1 MFHGILLVLALS
13 MDSLLA
19 ALAYALR
26 GIRIPLTSA
35 LIIAVVSAGFLGLS
49 FLSAFALSTLIS
61 PQAAA
66 VLSAVMFAGLSLYSF
81 FQSSLKRML
90 RHAARRL
97 LMEMQARYI
106 AVCDE
111 NALLKMQVHEFEDI
125 LYLARNLVFDGSCYW
140 LVAGGIKQGPF
151 CPRCYNREGALIRL
165 DAEDTGDGKWRCATC
180 GTVID
185 REYAQAPL
193 PPSLARRSAKV
204 LSFNGGSRGVS

>member
-97 LMEMQARYI
+97 LTFHCG
-106 AVCDE
+106 AVFVLEIYLDE
-111 NALLKMQVHEFEDI
+111 EKADRDQSKVLTAAEAFYLAVALSLDSLLSGMALGLDITQPLMIVAADFAAALFSIFAGSVLAVRASGFRRFDMGMISGFLYALLAV
-125 LYLARNLVFDGSCYW
+125 
-140 LVAGGIKQGPF
+140 
-151 CPRCYNREGALIRL
+151 
-165 DAEDTGDGKWRCATC
+165 
-180 GTVID
+180 
-185 REYAQAPL
+185 
-193 PPSLARRSAKV
+193 
-204 LSFNGGSRGVS
+204 SRFF

>member
-61 PQAAA
+61 PHAAA

-97 LMEMQARYI
+97 LTFHCGG
-106 AVCDE
+106 AVFVLEIYLDE
-111 NALLKMQVHEFEDI
+111 EKADRDQSKVLTAAEAFYLAVALSLDSLLSGMALGLDITQPLMIVAADFAAALFSIFAGSALAVRASGFRRFDTGMISGFLYALLAV
-125 LYLARNLVFDGSCYW
+125 
-140 LVAGGIKQGPF
+140 
-151 CPRCYNREGALIRL
+151 
-165 DAEDTGDGKWRCATC
+165 
-180 GTVID
+180 
-185 REYAQAPL
+185 
-193 PPSLARRSAKV
+193 
-204 LSFNGGSRGVS
+204 SRFF

>member
-19 ALAYALR
+19 ALAYTLR

-49 FLSAFALSTLIS
+49 FLSAFALRTLIS

-90 RHAARRL
+90 RHVARRL
-97 LMEMQARYI
+97 LTFHCGG
-106 AVCDE
+106 AVFVLEIYLDE
-111 NALLKMQVHEFEDI
+111 EKADRDQSKVLTAAEAFYLAVALSLDSLLSGMALGLDITQPLMIVAADFAAALFSIFAGSALAVRASGFRRFDTGMISGFLYALLAV
-125 LYLARNLVFDGSCYW
+125 
-140 LVAGGIKQGPF
+140 
-151 CPRCYNREGALIRL
+151 
-165 DAEDTGDGKWRCATC
+165 
-180 GTVID
+180 
-185 REYAQAPL
+185 
-193 PPSLARRSAKV
+193 
-204 LSFNGGSRGVS
+204 SRFF

>member
-35 LIIAVVSAGFLGLS
+35 LIIAAVSAGFLGLS

-97 LMEMQARYI
+97 LTFHCGG
-106 AVCDE
+106 AVFYLDE
-111 NALLKMQVHEFEDI
+111 EKADRDQSKVLTAAEAFYLAVALSLDSLLSGMALGLDITQPLMIVAADFAAALFSIFAGSVLAVRASGFRRFDTGMISGFLYALLAV
-125 LYLARNLVFDGSCYW
+125 
-140 LVAGGIKQGPF
+140 
-151 CPRCYNREGALIRL
+151 
-165 DAEDTGDGKWRCATC
+165 
-180 GTVID
+180 
-185 REYAQAPL
+185 
-193 PPSLARRSAKV
+193 
-204 LSFNGGSRGVS
+204 SRFF